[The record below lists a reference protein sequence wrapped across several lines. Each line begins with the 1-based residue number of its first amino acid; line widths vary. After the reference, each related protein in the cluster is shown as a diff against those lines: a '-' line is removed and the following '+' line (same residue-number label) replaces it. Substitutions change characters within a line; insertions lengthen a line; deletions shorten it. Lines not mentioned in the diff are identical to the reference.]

1 MLRANDISPFFI
13 DSFKN
18 YHTLYSKQANW
29 YMNNFDFDSLV
40 ANDNFEGFA
49 LPARWH
55 DILGNLFPDS
65 WFEGMRSNFGETL
78 SDDMIIESVH
88 QASVFFNM
96 DDPMAVQEDYAIGVY
111 NQLPFTPIDDI
122 VVFNKPAGLAV
133 QGGTGIRKSVDKMAA
148 ALFPYD
154 KVSLV
159 HRLDKETSGVLVV
172 AKNQRAAQNLAVQ
185 FQNKTAHKEY
195 LALLNGDVN
204 PASGV
209 IDNFMLKGQVFD
221 APTRL
226 NNGTGSRPQRA
237 ITDYKGLSNATST
250 LSWVQFSPKTG
261 RTHQLRLHSAFSLNA
276 PIVGDD
282 LYGRRQNVDSV
293 LQSMLATN
301 NLFLFAYKITFQHP
315 SSGRMMTLRAT
326 VPDFML
332 PIMKFLEF
340 KMP

>member
-1 MLRANDISPFFI
+1 MCRGGQIRVNSKRVKGQEILRTGDAVRVPPTVMSYAVARTKKTETGNQFSLEDLEKLRQCIIHND
-13 DSFKN
+13 
-18 YHTLYSKQANW
+18 
-29 YMNNFDFDSLV
+29 
-40 ANDNFEGFA
+40 
-49 LPARWH
+49 
-55 DILGNLFPDS
+55 
-65 WFEGMRSNFGETL
+65 
-78 SDDMIIESVH
+78 
-88 QASVFFNM
+88 
-96 DDPMAVQEDYAIGVY
+96 
-111 NQLPFTPIDDI
+111 DDI

-133 QGGTGIRKSVDKMAA
+133 QGGTGVRKSVDKMAA

-172 AKNQRAAQNLAVQ
+172 AKNQRAAQFLADA
-185 FQNKTAHKEY
+185 FQNKKAHKEY
-195 LALLNGDVN
+195 LALLDGNVN
-204 PASGV
+204 PKSGT

-221 APTRL
+221 NPARL
-226 NNGTGSRPQRA
+226 NNGTGPRPQRA
-237 ITDYKGLSNATST
+237 ITDYKVLSNATST

-261 RTHQLRLHSAFSLNA
+261 RTHQLRLHSALTLNA

-301 NLFLFAYKITFQHP
+301 NLFLFAHKITFQHP